1 MTGVEKI
8 LSSQVGILIN
18 DWYRFIRTFSV
29 PDAEILKEQVEREIE
44 NMEEDQDLLLY
55 YQLMEFRHR
64 LMLES
69 LEPIEMNQQRP
80 TLPNLLK
87 EIENKQPHVKGT
99 LDYYSN
105 FFRGMHEFHQK
116 NYVTAIN
123 FYKAAEEHL
132 KNVPDDIERAEFHY
146 KLADAYYRIDQ
157 HFVSLNHLEKAKE
170 MYSTSEFYKAKV
182 VGCNIKYGANMYDLY
197 RLDEAESYYREAL
210 SLAQELNEETA
221 QRIIGVI
228 HHNLGLVKKRAGEI
242 ETAENEFLKSIQIKE
257 HAETLSGIRTL
268 YMLSWVFYEQDKKD
282 RGNQYFTI
290 GLNRANFADDQEYRA
305 KLKII
310 YALFEEYDES
320 EVNVSLGYL
329 ESKSL
334 WQDVA
339 ELSEKI
345 ADINYRKGNFELN
358 REYLKRT
365 INAQQKILK
374 MAEAL

>member
-1 MTGVEKI
+1 MEKI

-116 NYVTAIN
+116 NYVAAIN
-123 FYKAAEEHL
+123 FYKVAEEHL

-170 MYSTSEFYKAKV
+170 MYSTSEFYKVKV

-242 ETAENEFLKSIQIKE
+242 ETAENEFLNSIQIKE
-257 HAETLSGIRTL
+257 HADTIAGIRTL

-290 GLNRANFADDQEYRA
+290 GLNRANFADDQEYIA

-310 YALFEEYDES
+310 YALFEEYNEL
-320 EVNVSLGYL
+320 EVNESLSYL

-339 ELSEKI
+339 ELSEKL
-345 ADINYRKGNFELN
+345 ADYHYQKGNFELN
-358 REYLKRT
+358 REYLKKT
-365 INAQQKILK
+365 IKAQKQILK

>member
-1 MTGVEKI
+1 MPGLEKI
-8 LSSQVGILIN
+8 LSSQVGIKIN
-18 DWYRFIRTFSV
+18 EWYRFIRTFSV
-29 PDAEILKEQVEREIE
+29 PDAEYLKEQVEREIE

-87 EIENKQPHVKGT
+87 EIEHKQSHVKGT

-105 FFRGMHEFHQK
+105 FFRGMHEFHNK
-116 NYVTAIN
+116 NYVAAIN
-123 FYKAAEEHL
+123 FYKVAEEHL

-182 VGCNIKYGANMYDLY
+182 VGCNIKFGANMYDLY

-210 SLAQELNEETA
+210 SLVQELNEKKA
-221 QRIIGVI
+221 RRIVGVI
-228 HHNLGLVKKRAGEI
+228 HHNIGLVKKRAGKI
-242 ETAENEFLKSIQIKE
+242 ENAEDEFQKSIQIKE
-257 HAETLSGIRTL
+257 HAETISGIKTL
-268 YMLSWVFYEQDKKD
+268 YMLSWLFYEKGKTDK
-282 RGNQYFTI
+282 GNQYFTDGI
-290 GLNRANFADDQEYRA
+290 SRANIADDQEYIS

-310 YALFEEYDES
+310 YALYEEYNELKVNES
-320 EVNVSLGYL
+320 LVYL
-329 ESKSL
+329 EDKNL

-339 ELSEKI
+339 ELSEKL
-345 ADINYRKGNFELN
+345 ADYNYQKGNFEMN

-365 INAQQKILK
+365 IKAQQQILK
-374 MAEAL
+374 MTEAL

>member
-1 MTGVEKI
+1 MVGVEKI

-69 LEPIEMNQQRP
+69 LEPIAMNQQRP

-87 EIENKQPHVKGT
+87 KIENKQPHVKGT

-116 NYVTAIN
+116 NYVAAIN

-132 KNVPDDIERAEFHY
+132 KNVLDDIERAEFHY

-170 MYSTSEFYKAKV
+170 LYSTSEFYKAKV

-242 ETAENEFLKSIQIKE
+242 ETAENEFLNSIQIKE
-257 HAETLSGIRTL
+257 HAETIAGIRTL

-290 GLNRANFADDQEYRA
+290 GLNRANFADDQEYIA

-310 YALFEEYDES
+310 YALFEEYNES
-320 EVNVSLGYL
+320 GVNESLSYL

-339 ELSEKI
+339 ELSEKL
-345 ADINYRKGNFELN
+345 ADSHYQKGNFELN
-358 REYLKRT
+358 REYLKKT
-365 INAQQKILK
+365 IKAQQQILK
-374 MAEAL
+374 MVEAL

>member
-1 MTGVEKI
+1 MVGVEKI

-105 FFRGMHEFHQK
+105 FFRGMHEFHHK

-123 FYKAAEEHL
+123 FYKIAEEHL

-182 VGCNIKYGANMYDLY
+182 VGCNIKFGANMYDLY

-210 SLAQELNEETA
+210 SLAQELKEDTA
-221 QRIIGVI
+221 RRIIGVI
-228 HHNLGLVKKRAGEI
+228 HHNIGLVKKRAGKI
-242 ETAENEFLKSIQIKE
+242 ETAENEFQNSIQIKE
-257 HAETLSGIRTL
+257 HAETVSGIRTL
-268 YMLSWVFYEQDKKD
+268 YMLLWVFYDQGKKD
-282 RGNQYFTI
+282 KGNQYFI
-290 GLNRANFADDQEYRA
+290 CGINRASLADDQEYIA

-310 YALFEEYDES
+310 YALFEEYNQLEVKES
-320 EVNVSLGYL
+320 LDYL
-329 ESKSL
+329 ESKHL

-339 ELSEKI
+339 ELSEKL
-345 ADINYRKGNFELN
+345 ADYHYQKGNFEMN
-358 REYLKRT
+358 REYLKKT
-365 INAQQKILK
+365 IKAQQQILK

>member
-1 MTGVEKI
+1 M
-8 LSSQVGILIN
+8 
-18 DWYRFIRTFSV
+18 

-80 TLPNLLK
+80 TLSNLLK

-116 NYVTAIN
+116 NYVAAIN

-228 HHNLGLVKKRAGEI
+228 HHNLGLVKKEP
-242 ETAENEFLKSIQIKE
+242 E
-257 HAETLSGIRTL
+257 
-268 YMLSWVFYEQDKKD
+268 
-282 RGNQYFTI
+282 
-290 GLNRANFADDQEYRA
+290 
-305 KLKII
+305 KLKPQ
-310 YALFEEYDES
+310 
-320 EVNVSLGYL
+320 
-329 ESKSL
+329 KM
-334 WQDVA
+334 
-339 ELSEKI
+339 
-345 ADINYRKGNFELN
+345 NF
-358 REYLKRT
+358 
-365 INAQQKILK
+365 
-374 MAEAL
+374 